1 MTLKTKIFLRISVV
15 SATVILA
22 ASGAYYW
29 LFTTDVRARSQEHV
43 ALAFDLMAHEFEA
56 RRANASEALDAFA
69 RTALANRLYMLDM
82 LTAQAQPSADAT
94 LETAAASLRDVKKS
108 LTYIGQIVGDLAEF
122 EQQSGAAEVVVYDK
136 RGALTAFSVERDGT
150 RLRGGYLP
158 TFDANKFVKLSPGDL
173 WYATMQTLAEMP
185 TAPMPEGLSAT
196 FPGDIPA
203 AMTAEFSASG
213 AFAAMQFVAPIASG
227 ENVIGVCVVRLNIEQ
242 HDVENFSALSR
253 TLVNMY
259 QGNAFSVGMLPQA
272 AELSASEMTAL
283 PVLSLSEFSS
293 RRFSE
298 GVRIAHI
305 QFDGESYYYGAAA
318 IGAAGKPVGAVA
330 VYLSRQL
337 EAAQMRAF
345 IKMLLGIAIAVGMLA
360 TLEAIEFSLS
370 LTRPITRIVQTMKA
384 MQEGRFPDAAQ
395 QAALSTDSRRK
406 DEIGVMANAAL
417 HLVAVTNNTV
427 QIAEDIAS
435 GNVHAD
441 IQERSEYDRLMQALQ
456 AMVSSL
462 KHVADAAHEIAT
474 GNLAVQVTKRSEHDR
489 LMDALCTMVNKLNST
504 FLDVRTVSNIVAS
517 GSYDISAIAEQLSE
531 GVSQQAAA
539 AQEVSSSMEE
549 MVANIRQTSDNAKLT
564 ERMAVESAQ
573 DARQGGK
580 AVNETIEAMKAIAE
594 RVSVIQEIAMQT
606 HLLSI
611 NATIEASKA
620 EEYGKGFAVV
630 ASEVRNL
637 AHRSRE
643 AAEEIEKLVGKSLSV
658 SEEAGMILQ
667 RLVPTSERTAD
678 LVQEIN
684 AAGAEQAGGAEHINS
699 AIQQLDQVVQQNAAM
714 AEEMASSAE
723 TLAAQAKQLQEA
735 IAFFIV
741 RERVVPEAS
750 SQDSAVLNAV
760 QTLIA
765 ARNIDQQTAILL
777 INALAVPSIQVEKP
791 RREETSMEGR
801 MSSAKKPHAYAKI
814 APLAPQNVEDALDN
828 EFERY

>member
-1 MTLKTKIFLRISVV
+1 MTLKTKIFFRISLV

-43 ALAFDLMAHEFEA
+43 ALAFDLIVHELEA
-56 RRANASEALDAFA
+56 RRANASEALGAFA
-69 RTALANRLYMLDM
+69 QAALANRLYMLDM
-82 LTAQAQPSADAT
+82 LTAQPSADAMP
-94 LETAAASLRDVKKS
+94 ETAAASVRDVKKS
-108 LTYIGQIVGDLAEF
+108 LTYIGQIVSDLAEF
-122 EQQSGAAEVVVYDK
+122 ERQSGASDVVVYDK
-136 RGALTAFSVERDGT
+136 RGALTAFSVEQDGT

-158 TFDANKFVKLSPGDL
+158 TVDAKTFVKLAPGDL
-173 WYATMQTLAEMP
+173 WYATIQTLAEMP
-185 TAPMPEGLSAT
+185 TAPLPEGLPAT
-196 FPGDIPA
+196 FSGEIPA
-203 AMTAEFSASG
+203 AMTAKFSAS
-213 AFAAMQFVAPIASG
+213 ASLQFVVPIANG
-227 ENVIGVCVVRLNIEQ
+227 EDVIGVCVARLKIGQ
-242 HDVENFSALSR
+242 RDAENFSVLSR
-253 TLVNMY
+253 TLVNVY
-259 QGNAFSVGMLPQA
+259 QGTAFSGGMLPQA
-272 AELSASEMTAL
+272 AELPASEMAAL
-283 PVLSLSEFSS
+283 PMLSLSELSARQFSK
-293 RRFSE
+293 E
-298 GVRIAHI
+298 MRISAVT
-305 QFDGESYYYGAAA
+305 FGEESYYSGAAA
-318 IGAAGKPVGAVA
+318 LVAGGKPVGAIA
-330 VYLSRQL
+330 VYLSRQM

-345 IKMLLGIAIAVGMLA
+345 MKMLLGIAIMVGLLA

-384 MQEGRFPDAAQ
+384 MQEGRFPNAAQ
-395 QAALSTDSRRK
+395 QNALSADSRRK

-417 HLVAVTNNTV
+417 HLVAVTNSTV

-435 GNVHAD
+435 GNVHAE

-462 KHVADAAHEIAT
+462 KHVADAAHEIAA
-474 GNLAVQVTKRSEHDR
+474 GNLAVHVTKRSEQDR
-489 LMDALCTMVNKLNST
+489 LMDALYVMVNKLNST

-539 AQEVSSSMEE
+539 AQEISSSMEE

-594 RVSVIQEIAMQT
+594 RISIIQEIAMQT

-643 AAEEIEKLVGKSLSV
+643 AAEEIEKLVGKCMTV
-658 SEEAGMILQ
+658 SEEAGAILQ
-667 RLVPTSERTAD
+667 RLVPSSERTAD

-723 TLAAQAKQLQEA
+723 TLAAQAKQLQESV
-735 IAFFIV
+735 AFFVV
-741 RERVVPEAS
+741 REQIVPEAS
-750 SQDSAVLNAV
+750 SQDEEVLKAI
-760 QTLIA
+760 QTLISA
-765 ARNIDQQTAILL
+765 KNIDQHTASSL
-777 INALAVPSIQVEKP
+777 INALTAANQ
-791 RREETSMEGR
+791 RD
-801 MSSAKKPHAYAKI
+801 
-814 APLAPQNVEDALDN
+814 APQKETAKAHRASPSNAPQPRAASTSFLPQNAEDALDE
-828 EFERY
+828 EFERF